1 MVRALEPAL
10 QSNRDVVT
18 VVVSCFNYGAYL
30 NDAVGSL
37 KSQDGGPPQIIVVD
51 DGSTDPETHRVLR
64 ELDDDPQ
71 VVVVR
76 QENGGVARA
85 RNNGLGRATTPL
97 VMALDADD
105 MLAPGALQ
113 ALRAAL
119 AENPDAMYA
128 YGQIK
133 YVGNWAG
140 EMRFPPYDPW
150 RLAFRHIV
158 GPTALVRREL
168 IEATGGYDPDFKYY
182 EDWELWVHAL
192 AHGMHGVKVERPG
205 HLYRKHGVSRV
216 TSFRTNFRQANR
228 ELRSK
233 HSRLYGDLAALR
245 RSSRI
250 GLRER
255 LVYRWIWGARP
266 WPAWAE
272 DNAYALVWG
281 LAGALRGLRST
292 TSTQR

>member
-1 MVRALEPAL
+1 MPS
-10 QSNRDVVT
+10 SNHDAVT

-30 NDAVGSL
+30 QDAVDSL
-37 KSQDGGPPQIIVVD
+37 KTQDGGSPQITVVD
-51 DGSTDPETHRVLR
+51 DGSTDPATHEVLR
-64 ELDDDPQ
+64 RLDEDPDVQ
-71 VVVVR
+71 VVR
-76 QENGGVARA
+76 QPNGGVARA
-85 RNNGLGRATTPL
+85 RNNGLFRAKTPL

-105 MLAPGALQ
+105 MLAPGALL

-119 AENPDAMYA
+119 DEHPEASYA

-133 YVGNWAG
+133 YFGNWAG

-158 GPTALVRREL
+158 GPTALMRREL

-192 AHGMHGVKVERPG
+192 ALGMHGVKVERPG
-205 HLYRKHGVSRV
+205 HLYRKHGTSRV
-216 TSFRTNFRQANR
+216 SSFRANYRRANR
-228 ELRSK
+228 ELRVK
-233 HSRLYGDLAALR
+233 HEALYRDLAALR
-245 RSSRI
+245 RSSRL

-255 LVYRWIWGARP
+255 LVYRWIWGERP

-272 DNAYALVWG
+272 DNAYALIWG
-281 LAGALRGLRST
+281 LAGAVRGLRST

>member
-1 MVRALEPAL
+1 MAALTAALE
-10 QSNRDVVT
+10 SNHDAVT

-30 NDAVGSL
+30 QDAIGSL
-37 KSQDGGPPQIIVVD
+37 KSQDGGSPQIIVVD
-51 DGSTDPETHRVLR
+51 DGSTDAETQRVLR
-64 ELDDDPQ
+64 ELDGDPA
-71 VVVVR
+71 VVVAR
-76 QENGGVARA
+76 QTNGGVARA
-85 RNNGLGRATTPL
+85 RNTGLGRATTPL

-119 AENPDAMYA
+119 AEHPKAMYA
-128 YGQIK
+128 YGQIM
-133 YVGNWAG
+133 YVGKWAG

-192 AHGMHGVKVERPG
+192 AHGMHGVKIERPG
-205 HLYRKHGVSRV
+205 HLYRKHGASRV

-228 ELRSK
+228 ELRGK
-233 HSRLYGDLAALR
+233 HARLYGDLPALR
-245 RSSRI
+245 RASHIS
-250 GLRER
+250 LAER
-255 LVYRWIWGARP
+255 LIYRWIWGERP

-281 LAGALRGLRST
+281 AAGAFRGLRST